1 MRTFKRRQPC
11 SRTFSCRWTVPIT
24 HFMRWMSLAT
34 WRKNTVRLSLV
45 HAYPPIFIEGMMGS
59 DDVEAIIATRAKAGD
74 AILQRAVEHI
84 RGRVTDVT
92 TELREAPDAEAILE
106 EVEAHHCDLV
116 VMGTRGLGRLA
127 GLLLG
132 SVSQKVVQH
141 AQCPVLMVR

>member
-1 MRTFKRRQPC
+1 MFKNIL
-11 SRTFSCRWTVPIT
+11 VPVDGSD
-24 HFMRWMSLAT
+24 HALHALDVACDLAQKYAAT
-34 WRKNTVRLSLV
+34 LRLV

-59 DDVEAIIATRAKAGD
+59 DDIEAIIATRAKAGD

-84 RGRVTDVT
+84 QGRVTDVT

-106 EVEAHHCDLV
+106 EAEVRHCDLI

-141 AQCPVLMVR
+141 ARCPVLLVR

>member
-1 MRTFKRRQPC
+1 MFKNIL
-11 SRTFSCRWTVPIT
+11 VPVDGSD
-24 HFMRWMSLAT
+24 HALHALDVACDLAQKYGAT
-34 WRKNTVRLSLV
+34 LRLV

-59 DDVEAIIATRAKAGD
+59 DDIEAIIATRAKAGD

-84 RGRVTDVT
+84 QGRVTDVT
-92 TELREAPDAEAILE
+92 IELREAPDAEAILE
-106 EVEAHHCDLV
+106 EAEAHHCDLI

-141 AQCPVLMVR
+141 AKCPVLLVRKEAES

>member
-1 MRTFKRRQPC
+1 MFKDML
-11 SRTFSCRWTVPIT
+11 VPIDGSE
-24 HFMRWMSLAT
+24 HALRALDVACDIAQKYGAT
-34 WRKNTVRLSLV
+34 LHLI
-45 HAYPPIFIEGMMGS
+45 HAYPPIFTEGMMGATGIET
-59 DDVEAIIATRAKAGD
+59 VIATRVQAGD

-84 RGRVTDVT
+84 EGRVTDIT

-106 EVEAHHCDLV
+106 EAETHHCDLI

-141 AQCPVLMVR
+141 AKCPVLLVR

>member
-1 MRTFKRRQPC
+1 MFKNIL
-11 SRTFSCRWTVPIT
+11 VPVDGSD
-24 HFMRWMSLAT
+24 HALHALDVACDLAQKYGAT
-34 WRKNTVRLSLV
+34 LRLV
-45 HAYPPIFIEGMMGS
+45 HAYPPIFIEGMMGN
-59 DDVEAIIATRAKAGD
+59 DDIEAIIATRAKAGD

-84 RGRVTDVT
+84 QGRVTDVT

-106 EVEAHHCDLV
+106 ETEVHHCDLI

-141 AQCPVLMVR
+141 ARCPVLLVR

>member
-1 MRTFKRRQPC
+1 MFKNIL
-11 SRTFSCRWTVPIT
+11 VPVDGSDHALHALDTACDIANKYG
-24 HFMRWMSLAT
+24 AT
-34 WRKNTVRLSLV
+34 LRLV
-45 HAYPPIFIEGMMGS
+45 HAYPILFTEAMMGS
-59 DDVEAIIATRAKAGD
+59 AEIEAIIATRARDGD

-84 RGRVTDVT
+84 GNRVSDVT

-106 EVEAHHCDLV
+106 EAETHHCDLI

-141 AQCPVLMVR
+141 AKCPVLLVR